1 MSKET
6 KIIFD
11 ELNFSIARI
20 TEREKKWRKLK
31 ENEYWYKEELKRAG
45 DIVLKL
51 DKGKKK

>member
-20 TEREKKWRKLK
+20 TEREKK
-31 ENEYWYKEELKRAG
+31 
-45 DIVLKL
+45 
-51 DKGKKK
+51 